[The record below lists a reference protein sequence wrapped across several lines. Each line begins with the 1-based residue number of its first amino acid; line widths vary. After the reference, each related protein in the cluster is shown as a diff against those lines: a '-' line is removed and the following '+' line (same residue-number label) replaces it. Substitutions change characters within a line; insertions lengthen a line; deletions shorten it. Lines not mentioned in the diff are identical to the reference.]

1 MRGRPPLPLGTWGNI
16 TSSKKGA
23 GWQASTY
30 FRLYNGKT
38 VRVRATAKTKSG
50 SVNAVKERCAQRLNT
65 TDTDVLSPTSTLME
79 LIGTW
84 LAGKD
89 DITSQTRDR
98 YQTAIKRHIEPGIG
112 QVRLNEI
119 TPPLL
124 DRWIKGVPVGA
135 AHNAMS
141 VLKGAF
147 GMAVRHGLI
156 RTSPLVHIAVPKAKK
171 KPVSVLTADQMP
183 TFRKHIHNYADNLSN
198 GHTAALLRDVV
209 DLALSTGL
217 RLGEILAIRWEDIDG
232 NRIHITGTIVFN
244 KEHGNIRQE
253 WTKTETSTRT
263 VQLGALAQAIVKRR
277 RGEDWAEHADMLFPS
292 TSLTYMAEANFN
304 RLFRQAKGE
313 EWSWVTIHTL
323 RRTVATVINREL
335 GTKHAADLLGH
346 ADMALTQR
354 VYIARND
361 EGVAIGEVID
371 GILGVE

>member
-16 TSSKKGA
+16 TSTKTGA

-30 FRLYNGKT
+30 LRLYSGQT
-38 VRVRATAKTKSG
+38 VRVRASAKTKSG
-50 SVNAVKERCAQRLNT
+50 SINAVKERCAKRLNT
-65 TDTDVLSPTSTLME
+65 TDTDVLSPTSTLLA
-79 LIGTW
+79 LIETW

-89 DITSQTRDR
+89 DITTQTRER
-98 YQTAIKRHIEPGIG
+98 YQTATQRHIKPGIG

-124 DRWIKGVPVGA
+124 DRWIKSVPVGA
-135 AHNAMS
+135 VNNAMS
-141 VLKGAF
+141 VLRGSF
-147 GMAVRHGLI
+147 SMAVRHGLI
-156 RTSPLVHIAVPKAKK
+156 QASPLTHIAVPKAKK
-171 KPVSVLTADQMP
+171 KPVSALTAEQIP
-183 TFRKHIHNYADNLSN
+183 VFRKHIHTYAGSLPN

-232 NRIHITGTIVFN
+232 NNIRITGTIVFN

-263 VQLGALAQAIVKRR
+263 VQLGRLAQAIVKRR

-292 TSLTYMAEANFN
+292 NSLTYMSEANFN

-313 EWSWVTIHTL
+313 EWGWVTVHTL
-323 RRTVATVINREL
+323 RRTVATVINKEL

-346 ADMALTQR
+346 TDMALTQR

-361 EGVAIGEVID
+361 DGVAIGEVID
-371 GILGVE
+371 GILGVD